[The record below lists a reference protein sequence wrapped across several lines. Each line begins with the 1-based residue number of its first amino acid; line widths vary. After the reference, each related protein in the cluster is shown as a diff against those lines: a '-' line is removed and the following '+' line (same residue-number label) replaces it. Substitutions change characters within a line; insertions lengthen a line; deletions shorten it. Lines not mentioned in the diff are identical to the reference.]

1 MVRVHGIELIGLR
14 SPMEIGVC
22 GVVCGVWYVVCGVWY
37 VVCGVS
43 GLDWLSQLGL
53 DSAVADV

>member
-1 MVRVHGIELIGLR
+1 MD
-14 SPMEIGVC
+14 IGVC